1 MKRIWWCTFAG
12 AALLFMLG
20 CKRSQPANVA
30 ATVNNRVISY
40 AELEKNFQSQAMANQ
55 EGSSEDQVNIQKLE
69 LLRNMI
75 DNEIMVQRAEKMGL
89 TRSIPDVEEVQ

>member
-1 MKRIWWCTFAG
+1 MQS
-12 AALLFMLG
+12 

-40 AELEKNFQSQAMANQ
+40 AELEKNFQSQSMANQ

-89 TRSIPDVEEVQ
+89 MATDGDVDGKLAELKAP